1 MLSTPPAI
9 TTSIAPDITACAA
22 KCSACCEEP
31 HWRSIV
37 VAGTLSGSD
46 EASTALRA
54 TFIACWPICTTQPR
68 ITSSTA
74 PGGAPER
81 ATTSSITRAAR
92 SAGCQPASLPPFRPP
107 AVRGATTID
116 RQCGSSQQALHFAAQ
131 AVMSGAMDVVIAGGV
146 ESMSRVPITLSTA
159 LPAQHGYGVYTSPRM
174 AARYPGVEF
183 SQFTGAEAIARTYGL
198 SREELDVYSY
208 ESHRKAAAA
217 TRAGWFADE
226 ILALDVEL
234 PDGTLVAHAVDEGIR
249 FDASLDAIRAVKLLR
264 PGGRVTAASSSQIC
278 DGASACMIAN
288 ECGLALLGAAP
299 LARIHHLS
307 VLGHDPVVMLEAP
320 IPATERALVRDHAR
334 RRAVADLA
342 RARRGDTAARPQ
354 QLDRADRVQAR
365 IEADPLVAHA
375 VDEGPVGQLDVECE
389 DLVGE
394 PAGPRRRGRFAVA
407 LVAVHV
413 ELFAREAVRA
423 RDRLGAR
430 ELAELNARVARCH
443 ARARVHA
450 VAVLRGQRR
459 RKGDRDAAHAFDAA
473 RDHHVHRARHHRLRR
488 EVQRLLR
495 GTALAVDRRRGNALG
510 ERRGEYGVAR
520 DVHRLLAD
528 LHDAAQN
535 HVVDRA
541 RRGGVADLRA
551 ERAALRSTRCRRST
565 RARRRGRDRTRADRR
580 CRPIGAAA

>member
-37 VAGTLSGSD
+37 VAGTLSGGD

-107 AVRGATTID
+107 AVRTAATMYASGMRWEYRGRNGGKLAGWHPADLAARVIDEVVARSGAPPGAVDDVILGCVVQIGQQAMNVARNAVLASSLPESVPATTID

-288 ECGLALLGAAP
+288 
-299 LARIHHLS
+299 
-307 VLGHDPVVMLEAP
+307 
-320 IPATERALVRDHAR
+320 
-334 RRAVADLA
+334 
-342 RARRGDTAARPQ
+342 
-354 QLDRADRVQAR
+354 
-365 IEADPLVAHA
+365 
-375 VDEGPVGQLDVECE
+375 
-389 DLVGE
+389 
-394 PAGPRRRGRFAVA
+394 
-407 LVAVHV
+407 
-413 ELFAREAVRA
+413 
-423 RDRLGAR
+423 
-430 ELAELNARVARCH
+430 
-443 ARARVHA
+443 
-450 VAVLRGQRR
+450 
-459 RKGDRDAAHAFDAA
+459 
-473 RDHHVHRARHHRLRR
+473 
-488 EVQRLLR
+488 
-495 GTALAVDRRRGNALG
+495 
-510 ERRGEYGVAR
+510 
-520 DVHRLLAD
+520 
-528 LHDAAQN
+528 
-535 HVVDRA
+535 
-541 RRGGVADLRA
+541 
-551 ERAALRSTRCRRST
+551 
-565 RARRRGRDRTRADRR
+565 
-580 CRPIGAAA
+580 